1 MGWYPWGTK
10 WSDQEGSVH
19 DFPPAQIHA
28 NFLSGQQIYKTAKQ
42 EIDALGTDF
51 TSPDTRTII

>member
-1 MGWYPWGTK
+1 M
-10 WSDQEGSVH
+10 H
-19 DFPPAQIHA
+19 AFPPVQIHA